1 MFAVRLRYLFIA
13 LLAGYSYVN
22 ILFTEGYKLFGIEIN
37 GVILFLLLLLFVVII
52 WEGNRLIEKITPFQ
66 SLKGQLAFHPL
77 IQQFL
82 VSILIIGLLGLATS
96 LVLFYYD
103 YPSEEI
109 RSNTKLALGFAFRV
123 NLFLHAINGI
133 VYFMNRLKD
142 AQVETERLKKQNLE
156 AQFEALRN
164 QINPHFLFNSFNVLS
179 QLVHKDA
186 DSSVVFIEQLSKV
199 YRYLIY
205 HQEKNLVELK
215 TELKFI
221 QSYLFLLK
229 IRFQENLNI
238 EMSVLEAEGFYVIPA
253 SIQLL
258 IENAIK
264 HNIVSKNQPL
274 NIRIE
279 IVNDRLMV
287 QNNLQKKAI
296 KEPSTGLGL
305 NNIRSRYKLL
315 IEDEVTIHEDNLYFT
330 VEIPLIRV
338 KEYEGTHS

>member
-1 MFAVRLRYLFIA
+1 VLYGKSNVEIDGSGGLIEHLLPNRSMHKPIVVHPLVQHFLF
-13 LLAGYSYVN
+13 S
-22 ILFTEGYKLFGIEIN
+22 
-37 GVILFLLLLLFVVII
+37 LLLIGALGMGTAFVM
-52 WEGNRLIEKITPFQ
+52 
-66 SLKGQLAFHPL
+66 
-77 IQQFL
+77 FL
-82 VSILIIGLLGLATS
+82 M
-96 LVLFYYD
+96 D
-103 YPSEEI
+103 YPDLEI

-142 AQVETERLKKQNLE
+142 SQVETERLKKENLE

-205 HQEKNLVELK
+205 HQEKRMVELK
-215 TELKFI
+215 TELEFI

-229 IRFQENLNI
+229 IRFQENLVI
-238 EMSVLEAEGFYVIPA
+238 EINMENPKDYYVIPV
-253 SIQLL
+253 SLQLM

-264 HNIVSKNQPL
+264 HNVVSKKSPL
-274 NIRIE
+274 HISISQSDDYLE
-279 IVNDRLMV
+279 IK
-287 QNNLQKKAI
+287 NNLQLKDV

-305 NNIRSRYKLL
+305 KNIISRYRLL
-315 IEDEVTIHEDNLYFT
+315 IDKEVIIENDNHYFS
-330 VEIPLIRV
+330 VKIPLIKV
-338 KEYEGTHS
+338 VEYESALS

>member
-22 ILFTEGYKLFGIEIN
+22 ILFTEGYKIFGIEIN
-37 GVILFLLLLLFVVII
+37 GFILFLLLLVFVFII
-52 WEGNRLIEKITPFQ
+52 WEGNRFIESFIP
-66 SLKGQLAFHPL
+66 LKSINKLFTVHPL
-77 IQQFL
+77 VQHFL
-82 VSILIIGLLGLATS
+82 VSILLIGLLGLSTS
-96 LVLFYYD
+96 LVLYLYD

-109 RSNTKLALGFAFRV
+109 RTNTKLALGFAFRV

-133 VYFMNRLKD
+133 VFFMNRLKD

-205 HQEKNLVELK
+205 HQEKNLVDLK
-215 TELKFI
+215 TELEFI

-229 IRFQENLNI
+229 IRFQENLRVD
-238 EMSVLEAEGFYVIPA
+238 MSVLDSEGYHVIPA
-253 SIQLL
+253 SLQLL

-264 HNIVSKNQPL
+264 HNIVSKHQPL
-274 NIRIE
+274 HITIKIE
-279 IVNDRLMV
+279 DNYLVVR
-287 QNNLQKKAI
+287 NNLQKKQI

-305 NNIRSRYKLL
+305 NNIKSRYKLL
-315 IEDEVTIHEDNLYFT
+315 VDQEIRIIEDIDYFT
-330 VEIPLIRV
+330 VEIPLIKV
-338 KEYEGTHS
+338 KEYEGAHS